1 MFGSRERI
9 RRRFR
14 EDLMDDV
21 FDRVVTS
28 VNGFHALAGGEK
40 VLTQLKQLFRSLE
53 KHRETFYARIV
64 FCW

>member
-1 MFGSRERI
+1 
-9 RRRFR
+9 
-14 EDLMDDV
+14 MDDV